1 MKRMRN
7 YAVLLAIVMAI
18 FFARPTLAATNL
30 TGTWA
35 GDLKTDDGSTYPL
48 TFHLKQDADKLT
60 GTIDGPSD
68 QPLTIDNGK
77 VNGDK
82 ITFDV
87 TYNGMV
93 IHHEGTV
100 EGDEIKVTN
109 KTEGDQMP
117 PMQFTLKRSTDQPK

>member
-1 MKRMRN
+1 MRN
-7 YAVLLAIVMAI
+7 CAVLLAVVLAI
-18 FFARPTLAATNL
+18 FCSRPTLAATDL

-48 TFHLKQDADKLT
+48 TFHLKQEADKLT
-60 GTIDGPSD
+60 GTIDGPSE

-100 EGDEIKVTN
+100 DGDEIKVSS